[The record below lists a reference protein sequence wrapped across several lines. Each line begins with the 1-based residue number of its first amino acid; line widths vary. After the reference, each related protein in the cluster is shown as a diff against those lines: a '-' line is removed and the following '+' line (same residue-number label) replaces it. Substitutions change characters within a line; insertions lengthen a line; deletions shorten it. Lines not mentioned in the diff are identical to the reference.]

1 MVDVATRPASGIF
14 SKIHFPSNTIDVPR
28 ADTPLTGPRGHRT
41 RISPLPRR
49 NPRCA
54 TRPGG
59 PTHRQPGHSCPGPD
73 APSKRGPAGN
83 AVADSIVTFL
93 RSMGPRPVF
102 ACTRAGGPCYRNVAK
117 RDLKIRYGVSRRA
130 GTPFRPMRVS
140 AGPSGLRIVLRTR
153 NRSMNAPANDLLA
166 LRAKAHGAKAHG
178 AKAHGPWNVDC
189 IADQQRSNND
199 RTPPKSPLTT
209 PKRSMTKTTQSHPK
223 FFSKKID
230 VPRESDSCS

>member
-14 SKIHFPSNTIDVPR
+14 GKIHFPSNTIDVPR

-49 NPRCA
+49 NPRRA

-73 APSKRGPAGN
+73 APSKRGPAGRYTLSAN
-83 AVADSIVTFL
+83 ESVCRPFGPADCVA
-93 RSMGPRPVF
+93 
-102 ACTRAGGPCYRNVAK
+102 NK
-117 RDLKIRYGVSRRA
+117 
-130 GTPFRPMRVS
+130 
-140 AGPSGLRIVLRTR
+140 

-166 LRAKAHGAKAHG
+166 LRAKAHG
-178 AKAHGPWNVDC
+178 PWDVDC

-223 FFSKKID
+223 FFSNKID
-230 VPRESDSCS
+230 VPRGDRNSSLSPLRG